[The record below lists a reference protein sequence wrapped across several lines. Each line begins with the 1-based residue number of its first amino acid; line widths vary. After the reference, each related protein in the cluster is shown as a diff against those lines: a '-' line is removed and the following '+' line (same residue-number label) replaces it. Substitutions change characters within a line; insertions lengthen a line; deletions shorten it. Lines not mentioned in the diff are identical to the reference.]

1 MKRKINWVQLI
12 RHLVQVLGLIVLPG
26 AFIML
31 FNSFKSVYQAL
42 LSGSFTLAGQ
52 GSALVWIGIVIP
64 ATMVWGRFFCG
75 WLCAFGAMQE
85 LLAFIARKL
94 KIPQLR
100 INEDLDEMLRRM
112 KYVVLGA
119 LVIIW
124 TLKISIDAFSPW
136 FVFGQYS
143 SISGST
149 TFSHLLTFGGVL
161 LFLIIIGSLFS
172 ERVFCKYLCPLGG
185 ILHISSKLRLFKIK
199 KRRRLCVDCT
209 HCSKACPMEIE
220 VDQET
225 SDAKSDAFSECIN
238 CFRCSASCPK
248 AALYYNSR
256 EALAGTM
263 AALTMTGVFYGGN
276 LLTSK
281 AQASSQTASVQT
293 SPVLEETVAQ
303 LPSGVTQTES
313 QKANGSSDSKSASDS
328 QVSSDNQKPIE
339 TSSATEETIEETVP
353 QGQTASQGETA
364 SQERYADGTYY
375 GSGSG
380 FRGSIEVS
388 VTVESGLITDIT
400 IESYKDDRQFFSQ
413 AKDSVINAILS
424 AQTADVS
431 AVSGATYSSRG
442 IMEAV
447 ADALDQSWM
456 EKAAETTLEAE
467 ETEESEEESEEDLT
481 WEEES
486 EESEEEEFSEEDE
499 EEEESEE
506 PEEFSEE
513 EEDEEGSEEEEN
525 SEDSEMEKES
535 FAEEEEPET
544 VGESTG
550 YFADGYYQGSGS
562 GRNGAIVVSVTVEGG
577 YITSI
582 DVESSS
588 EDSPYFSR
596 AVYVIDEVLSAQS
609 VDVATVSGA
618 TMSSNGILEAVANA
632 LGLDFTNTN
641 SQIGGHGRR

>member
-1 MKRKINWVQLI
+1 MKTKINWVQLT
-12 RHLVQVLGLIVLPG
+12 RHLVQILGLIVLPG

-31 FNSFKSVYQAL
+31 FNSFKSVYHAL
-42 LSGSFTLAGQ
+42 LSGTFTLEGQ
-52 GSALVWIGIVIP
+52 GSALLWIGIVIP
-64 ATMVWGRFFCG
+64 ATMIWGRFFCG

-100 INEDLDEMLRRM
+100 INEDLDRVLRRM
-112 KYVVLGA
+112 KYVVLA
-119 LVIIW
+119 VLVIFW

-143 SISGST
+143 SVSGWT

-172 ERVFCKYLCPLGG
+172 ERVFCKYFCPLGG
-185 ILHISSKLRLFKIK
+185 ILHVSSKLRLFKIK

-209 HCSKACPMEIE
+209 RCSKVCPMEIE

-225 SDAKSDAFSECIN
+225 SDAKSGAFSECIN
-238 CFRCSASCPK
+238 CFRCSAACPK
-248 AALYYNSR
+248 AALYYNSK

-293 SPVLEETVAQ
+293 SPVLEERTDAQ

-313 QKANGSSDSKSASDS
+313 QKADGSSDSQVVADS
-328 QVSSDNQKPIE
+328 QKPIE
-339 TSSATEETIEETVP
+339 TSSVTGETIEETTDGSVS
-353 QGQTASQGETA
+353 QGQTASEG
-364 SQERYADGTYY
+364 RYADGTYY
-375 GSGSG
+375 GTGSG

-388 VTVESGLITDIT
+388 VTVESGFITDIT
-400 IESYKDDRQFFSQ
+400 IESYKDDRQFFSR
-413 AKDSVINAILS
+413 AKESVIDAIIS
-424 AQTADVS
+424 AQDTDVS

-481 WEEES
+481 WEAEEEP

-499 EEEESEE
+499 EEEETEESED
-506 PEEFSEE
+506 EENEE
-513 EEDEEGSEEEEN
+513 QEEETEEDEESEEDREETF
-525 SEDSEMEKES
+525 EDED
-535 FAEEEEPET
+535 EEEPES

-641 SQIGGHGRR
+641 SSIGGHGRH